1 MLRQCIFF
9 VVPYLFCSAFSV
21 VQSVDAKSQARVTAR
36 ALSTAKVGCDFV
48 VEVISKWIRGF

>member
-1 MLRQCIFF
+1 MYILCCAH
-9 VVPYLFCSAFSV
+9 LFCSAFSV

>member
-21 VQSVDAKSQARVTAR
+21 VQSLDAKSQARVTAR
-36 ALSTAKVGCDFV
+36 ALSIAKAGCDFV
-48 VEVISKWIRGF
+48 VEVIS